1 VKLGNNKK
9 IVSVRVDSA
18 DLDKIKIITDRL
30 RVRDSAFLRFAIKN
44 TLSQLG
50 PLHDPSATG
59 KDLIP
64 MFTDNGSELLRH
76 FEFDRSRLENI
87 INSKLLNDDK
97 MVDSE
102 DIALMAVG
110 ELSDSYRYLKLK
122 ELSDLPVERQSI
134 NESLREYL
142 LRKYLNNH
150 ESGDT
155 EL

>member
-1 VKLGNNKK
+1 VKLRNNKK
-9 IVSVRVDSA
+9 IVSVRVDAA

-30 RVRDSAFLRFAIKN
+30 RVHDSAFLRFAIKN

-59 KDLIP
+59 RDLIP
-64 MFTDNGSELLRH
+64 MFTDVGSELLRH

-87 INSKLLNDDK
+87 INSKLLDDDK

-122 ELSDLPVERQSI
+122 ELTDLPVERQSI

-142 LRKYLNNH
+142 LAKYLNNH
-150 ESGDT
+150 KHGDT
-155 EL
+155 EQ

>member
-9 IVSVRVDSA
+9 IVSVRVDA
-18 DLDKIKIITDRL
+18 TDLEKIKIITDRL

-50 PLHDPSATG
+50 PLHDPTATG
-59 KDLIP
+59 RDLIP
-64 MFTDNGSELLRH
+64 MFTDVGSELLRH
-76 FEFDRSRLENI
+76 FELDRSRLENI
-87 INSKLLNDDK
+87 INSKLLDDNK

-122 ELSDLPVERQSI
+122 ELSNLPVERQSV

-142 LRKYLNNH
+142 LHKYLNNH
-150 ESGDT
+150 KRGDT
-155 EL
+155 EQ

>member
-1 VKLGNNKK
+1 VKLRNNKK

-30 RVRDSAFLRFAIKN
+30 CVRDSAFLRFAIKN

-50 PLHDPSATG
+50 PLHDPSAAG

-64 MFTDNGSELLRH
+64 MLTDVGSELLRH

-87 INSKLLNDDK
+87 INSKLLDDDK

-122 ELSDLPVERQSI
+122 ELSDLPVERQSV

-142 LRKYLNNH
+142 LHKYLNNH
-150 ESGDT
+150 NRDDT
-155 EL
+155 EQ